1 MTRPRPHT
9 RRVLSLA
16 VVAALALGLLTAVP
30 AHAAT
35 FQYWGYYQ
43 LTDGAWVFAQK
54 GAGETNPAD
63 GAVEGWR
70 WAIADESG
78 TPPRTPRV
86 TPTFG
91 QVCDGTDAQSGMKR
105 VAVVLDFGRAVDGDG
120 TSTPPDPAAECA
132 VVPTAATGAEVLAAV
147 AAVRNGTTGLVCG
160 VNGYPAT
167 GCGGAVDS
175 LTEEQQAADTPVTLA
190 ATASASASEGSAQ
203 TQPPVSTTPGA
214 TPFSPSET
222 AGPLVAP
229 ASGSSTSSGVPM
241 VVWVG
246 LVILLLGVAALV
258 WAARRDRQE
267 V

>member
-1 MTRPRPHT
+1 MTCPRPHT
-9 RRVLSLA
+9 RRVLPLA
-16 VVAALALGLLTAVP
+16 AVAALVLALLTAAT

-43 LTDGAWVFAQK
+43 LTNGAWVFAQK
-54 GAGETNPAD
+54 GSGETNPAD
-63 GAVEGWR
+63 GSVEGWR
-70 WAIADESG
+70 WAITEESG

-91 QVCDGTDAQSGMKR
+91 QVCDATDAQSGMKR
-105 VAVVLDFGRAVDGDG
+105 VAVVLDYGRAVDGDG
-120 TSTPPDPAAECA
+120 TSTPPDVAAECA

-160 VNGYPAT
+160 INGYPAT
-167 GCGGAVDS
+167 GCGGAVAS
-175 LTEEQQAADTPVTLA
+175 LTDEQKAADTPVTLA
-190 ATASASASEGSAQ
+190 ATASASAQ
-203 TQPPVSTTPGA
+203 TQPPVGTTPGA
-214 TPFSPSET
+214 TPFSPTAT
-222 AGPLVAP
+222 AGPLIAP
-229 ASGSSTSSGVPM
+229 APGISTGSGVPV

-258 WAARRDRQE
+258 WAARRRRQE

>member
-1 MTRPRPHT
+1 MTRPRSHT
-9 RRVLSLA
+9 RRVLLLA
-16 VVAALALGLLTAVP
+16 VVALALGLLTAVP

-43 LTDGAWVFAQK
+43 LTDEAWVFAQK

-70 WAIADESG
+70 WAITEESG
-78 TPPRTPRV
+78 TPARAPRV
-86 TPTFG
+86 TPTFE
-91 QVCDGTDAQSGMKR
+91 QVCDATDAQSGMKR
-105 VAVVLDFGRAVDGDG
+105 VAVVLDYGRPVDGDG

-167 GCGGAVDS
+167 GCGGAVSS
-175 LTEEQQAADTPVTLA
+175 LSEQQQAADTPVTLD
-190 ATASASASEGSAQ
+190 ATASASAQS
-203 TQPPVSTTPGA
+203 QPPVGATPGS
-214 TPFSPSET
+214 TPFSPTAT
-222 AGPLVAP
+222 AGPLIAP
-229 ASGSSTSSGVPM
+229 APGLASGSGVPI

-258 WAARRDRQE
+258 WAARRRRQE
-267 V
+267 G

>member
-9 RRVLSLA
+9 RRVLPLAA
-16 VVAALALGLLTAVP
+16 VVALALGLLTAVP

-43 LTDGAWVFAQK
+43 LTDGAWAFAQK

-63 GAVEGWR
+63 GSVEGWR
-70 WAIADESG
+70 WAITEESG

-86 TPTFG
+86 TPTFE
-91 QVCDGTDAQSGMKR
+91 QVCDATDAQSGMKR
-105 VAVVLDFGRAVDGDG
+105 VAVVLDYGRPVDGDG
-120 TSTPPDPAAECA
+120 SSTPPDPAAECA
-132 VVPTAATGAEVLAAV
+132 VVPTAARGAEVLAAV

-167 GCGGAVDS
+167 GCGGAVS
-175 LTEEQQAADTPVTLA
+175 TLSEQQQASDTPLSLA
-190 ATASASASEGSAQ
+190 ATASAASSAP
-203 TQPPVSTTPGA
+203 TQPPVGTTPGA
-214 TPFSPSET
+214 TPFSPTAT
-222 AGPLVAP
+222 AGPLIAP
-229 ASGSSTSSGVPM
+229 APGLASGSGVPI

-258 WAARRDRQE
+258 WASRRRRE